1 MMMTST
7 RGGGPFDG
15 LATGAFAR
23 AMAVGEDR
31 AILTNNK
38 RVRRL
43 FLRRFGPDRGF
54 FISVSFVV
62 CIDVV

>member
-15 LATGAFAR
+15 LAAGAFAR

-31 AILTNNK
+31 AILTNYK

-43 FLRRFGPDRGF
+43 FLSRFGPARFF
-54 FISVSFVV
+54 FIFVSFVV
-62 CIDVV
+62 CVDVV